1 MLERVITD
9 DVDYLWLPI
18 PFAFSDLIPYTVL
31 EVFTRKESPM
41 AYEMP
46 YGVRWPADLI
56 ERIRAEA
63 KANERTR
70 DRTSGAAVACG
81 AGRLHT
87 RNDGLKPSPRPWRDR
102 GQLGLD

>member
-1 MLERVITD
+1 MLKRVITD
-9 DVDYLWLPI
+9 LWLPI

-63 KANERTR
+63 KANERSVNREIVHRVRQSLEAQDTA
-70 DRTSGAAVACG
+70 TQETAA
-81 AGRLHT
+81 
-87 RNDGLKPSPRPWRDR
+87 
-102 GQLGLD
+102 